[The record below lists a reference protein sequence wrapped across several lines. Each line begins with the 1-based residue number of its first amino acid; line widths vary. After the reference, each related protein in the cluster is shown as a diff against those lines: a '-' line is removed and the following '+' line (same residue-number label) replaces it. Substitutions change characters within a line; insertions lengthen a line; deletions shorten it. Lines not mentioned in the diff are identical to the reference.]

1 MIVER
6 KITVQKPISGVWQV
20 LGNGFAD
27 AYKCATV
34 VSHSQVHGNG
44 KNGAS
49 CDYRVCQVKG
59 LGETKENVL
68 KYSDKDYLLS
78 YQIEAAGFPKMVKFS
93 SNTWRLKPISNNE
106 TEVTMQI
113 EMQTSGIMGT
123 IMKPLMKMQM
133 GGMASLTISDFKH
146 FVETGRPSI
155 KKTKALRK

>member
-1 MIVER
+1 
-6 KITVQKPISGVWQV
+6 
-20 LGNGFAD
+20 
-27 AYKCATV
+27 
-34 VSHSQVHGNG
+34 
-44 KNGAS
+44 
-49 CDYRVCQVKG
+49 
-59 LGETKENVL
+59 
-68 KYSDKDYLLS
+68 
-78 YQIEAAGFPKMVKFS
+78 MVKFS